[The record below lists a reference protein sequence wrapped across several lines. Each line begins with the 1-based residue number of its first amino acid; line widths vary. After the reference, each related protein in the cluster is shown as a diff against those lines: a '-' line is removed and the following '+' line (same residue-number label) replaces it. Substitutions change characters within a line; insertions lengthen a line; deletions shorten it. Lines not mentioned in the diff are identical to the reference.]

1 MSKITQNQWR
11 NGSCSDLVSL
21 FNGFAFKSKDQQ
33 ENGIRWLKIANV
45 GIGKIKWNEESFL
58 PINYRQEYERYLL
71 KENDIVVAMTRPT
84 LNNKLKIAKINS
96 NDTSLLN
103 QRVARIDIKNDNVKE
118 FIYQLFRS
126 DYIARKI
133 NEALKGTDP
142 PNLSVTVL
150 DDIYINIPPLA
161 EQEKIAEI
169 LSTWDQAIDSTEKLI
184 ANAELQKKALMQQLL
199 TGKKRL
205 LDENGERFS
214 GKWEKVKLGDVAQ
227 TINGLSGKTKAD
239 FGSGSPFIT
248 YMNVYS
254 QSGIKQLDRCDYVN
268 IDTNEKQTTLKKGDV
283 FFTTSSE
290 TPDEVG
296 LSSVLLIEPKI
307 NTYLNSFCFGIRFKN
322 KNQIVPEFAQYLFRG
337 AMARK
342 KISILA
348 QGSTRFNLS
357 KNNFMQ
363 LIFQIPNLSE
373 QQKIAEVLSTADREI
388 ELLTEKLEYLKAEK
402 KALMQQLLTGKRRVK
417 VA

>member
-1 MSKITQNQWR
+1 MVPSGWKKYNF
-11 NGSCSDLVSL
+11 GDLVTLKSEK
-21 FNGFAFKSKDQQ
+21 FNKSNPKNEEFQFSIELDNISQ
-33 ENGIRWLKIANV
+33 ETGKI
-45 GIGKIKWNEESFL
+45 IGKT
-58 PINYRQEYERYLL
+58 
-71 KENDIVVAMTRPT
+71 DISQVSSTKNIFR
-84 LNNKLKIAKINS
+84 
-96 NDTSLLN
+96 
-103 QRVARIDIKNDNVKE
+103 KNDVLYGKLRPYLRKYANPNFEGVCSTEIWVFTAKNPNILNE
-118 FIYQLFRS
+118 
-126 DYIARKI
+126 YIFLLIQTHNFNIQANI
-133 NEALKGTDP
+133 TSGTKMP
-142 PNLSVTVL
+142 RASWEIVSQW
-150 DDIYINIPPLA
+150 NIPLPPLA

-205 LDENGERFS
+205 LNENGERFS
-214 GKWEKVKLGDVAQ
+214 GKWEKVKLGDIAQ

-268 IDTNEKQTTLKKGDV
+268 IDANEKQTTVKKGDV

-290 TPDEVG
+290 TPHEVG
-296 LSSVLLIEPKI
+296 LSSVLLIEPKT